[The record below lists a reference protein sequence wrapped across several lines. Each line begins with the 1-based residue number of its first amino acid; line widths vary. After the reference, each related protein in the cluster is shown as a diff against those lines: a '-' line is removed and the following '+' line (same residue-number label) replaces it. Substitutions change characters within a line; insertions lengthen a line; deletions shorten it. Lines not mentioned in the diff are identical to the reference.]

1 MSPQKFADK
10 YLLAVEQAIKE
21 KPSGGLHGFE
31 QEWNLLDEDLRPLL
45 TVGAGPSRNS
55 FVDYLRAECIPQWQA
70 QFSQLEVFHWMIEWA
85 TRPYYS
91 PRGAIYEARLMEASL
106 INALHRAAINFG
118 ERLYYWHGN
127 LLFLTD
133 IGHHSIP
140 GNWGIAKRRYLEK
153 CVDLYDGGLA
163 VSGIHTNMSLPDPLF
178 AWDFMHLPPTER
190 GDQHLDEFKSEFYI
204 TASRLLRAF
213 AALFIATTA
222 STPMQAQVRGGRAV
236 VALTEYDSVRNLTF
250 PNPPAID
257 LPDLYRSYND
267 YLQISYDLVRRGV
280 RFGNNNWTPIRARS
294 FAEPVERIISTT
306 SDQLAS
312 LYARGLF
319 AAGEATPPEEMA
331 LQIEKQNLMAR
342 INLPMGRV
350 EIRTDEGGHTLDLDI
365 ANLTLKHLLL
375 LRIYS
380 DSTFARGFRY
390 DREDITRARAN
401 EALAAQHGL
410 RAEIENPLTGKPVSV
425 RAFLKW
431 TLNEV
436 KPFAEALNL
445 WNDLN
450 PLVEMAEGARNTAEK
465 LRARL
470 QMELGENDEVPLS
483 VLKELFY
490 EREAQVKADVERIA
504 SDQGSLGADSS
515 RISEFIQRSRDMV
528 RQTPTAPIRFRPRT
542 QAMIDVSYPDKTSEI
557 LDLAQQLIRIPSV
570 TASPNERLDEVH
582 RAGSLIDYYLRNAG
596 LEVKFF
602 DGKYPAVYATFP
614 LTYSPSPVSH
624 HPIFLTGHF
633 DVVEPEP
640 DDSQFTPR
648 IEGDYLWGRGAAD
661 MKTVVATYLVWMKDT
676 LKSGKPFPNIS
687 LMLVG
692 NEENGEAEAWGTP
705 YVLKELSIVP
715 SLFIAGERTGEKG
728 NELFGEIC
736 VQNRGVMRF
745 DVIARGAK
753 AHSGVAGS
761 GDLSE
766 KLIAARSALNEIFTK
781 HLTLKSPDGW
791 QSQAKFPFIN
801 VGTPGVYNITA
812 GEGILGVEIRP
823 IPQDDVMGMK
833 TAIEEYCAENGLELC
848 ISVMENGV
856 ACSPDNPAL
865 KALVE
870 AVKGAALALSEAAEP
885 KIGKKLPGTSAR
897 FAPGGQAV
905 VWGQSGVGPH
915 AKDERHYIPS
925 IGPYYKSLNELA
937 ERWK

>member
-1 MSPQKFADK
+1 MSPQQQFADK
-10 YLLAVEQAIKE
+10 YLLAVEEAIKE
-21 KPSGGLHGFE
+21 KPSSGINGFE

-45 TVGAGPSRNS
+45 TVGAGPSQHS
-55 FVDYLRAECIPQWQA
+55 FVDYLRAECVPQWQA

-91 PRGAIYEARLMEASL
+91 PRGAIYEARLQEASL
-106 INALHRAAINFG
+106 INSLHRAGINFG
-118 ERLYYWHGN
+118 ERLHYWHGN

-140 GNWGIAKRRYLEK
+140 GNWAIAKRRYLEK
-153 CVDLYDGGLA
+153 CVDLYGDTLA
-163 VSGIHTNMSLPDPLF
+163 TTGIHTNMSLPDPLF
-178 AWDFMHLPPTER
+178 AWDFMHLSSTER

-213 AALFIATTA
+213 ASLFIATNA
-222 STPMQAQVRGGRAV
+222 STPMQAEVRGGRAV
-236 VALTEYDSVRNLTF
+236 VALTEFDSVRNLTF

-380 DSTFARGFRY
+380 DPTFARSFRY

-401 EALAAQHGL
+401 ETLAAKHGL
-410 RAEIENPLTGKPVSV
+410 RAEIENPLTGKPIAL
-425 RAFLKW
+425 RTFLKW
-431 TLNEV
+431 VLHEV
-436 KPFAEALNL
+436 KALAEALNL
-445 WNDLN
+445 WDDLN
-450 PLVEMAEGARNTAEK
+450 PLVEMSEGGHNTAEK
-465 LRARL
+465 IRARL
-470 QMELGENDEVPLS
+470 YASGELDEHDEVPLS

-504 SDQGSLGADSS
+504 SDHGSLGADATK
-515 RISEFIQRSRDMV
+515 IAEFLQRSRDVV
-528 RQTPTAPIRFRPRT
+528 RQIPTAPIRFRSRA
-542 QAMIDVSYPDKTSEI
+542 QVIIEISYANKTSEI

-582 RAGSLIDYYLRNAG
+582 RAGSLVDDYLRNTG

-614 LTYSPSPVSH
+614 GAQSQQSVSSLQSP
-624 HPIFLTGHF
+624 ILLTGHF

-661 MKTVVATYLVWMKDT
+661 MKTVVATYLVWMKDRMKT
-676 LKSGKPFPNIS
+676 GEPFPNIS
-687 LMLVG
+687 LLLVG

-705 YVLKELSIVP
+705 HVLKQLGITP

-736 VQNRGVMRF
+736 VENRGVMRF
-745 DVIARGAK
+745 DVIARGTRG
-753 AHSGVAGS
+753 HSGVAGT

-766 KLIAARSALNEIFTK
+766 KLIAARSALNEIFAK
-781 HLTLKSPDGW
+781 HLTLKSADGW

-801 VGTPGVYNITA
+801 VGTPGLYNVTA
-812 GEGILGVEIRP
+812 AEGILGVEIRP
-823 IPQDDVMGMK
+823 IPQDDVNGLQSAVE
-833 TAIEEYCAENGLELC
+833 TYCAENNLELC
-848 ISVMENGV
+848 MNVMENGV

-865 KALVE
+865 KALME
-870 AVKGAALALSEAAEP
+870 SVKIASGSEP
-885 KIGKKLPGTSAR
+885 KLGKKLPGTSAR

-905 VWGQSGVGPH
+905 VWGQSGLGPH

-925 IGPYYKSLNELA
+925 IEPYYRSLNQLA
-937 ERWK
+937 KRWT